1 MSSLFDGSLSGRI
14 VHSSLSLSTRL
25 SLYSSRHLLI
35 WPIYNWESVLG
46 HVWYWQVCQ
55 VSIYYYVLL
64 LLQYT
69 TLSPSLAF
77 FYTLPH
83 SFADVILLLCT
94 QTIVMCYYY
103 YCSQATSLWAKWHLN
118 VAKKIILLE
127 IFVSIIPN
135 RKGTEILLCH
145 FLKPLFPFSL
155 LYSLFF
161 LPGWPTKC
169 SIEKYYQPLRVGY
182 QAMFNTHNGLQKLK
196 KKCKQVRIRR

>member
-1 MSSLFDGSLSGRI
+1 MSFLFDGSLSGRI
-14 VHSSLSLSTRL
+14 VRSSLSLSTRL

-55 VSIYYYVLL
+55 VSIYYYVQ
-64 LLQYT
+64 LQYT

-118 VAKKIILLE
+118 VAKK
-127 IFVSIIPN
+127 N
-135 RKGTEILLCH
+135 H
-145 FLKPLFPFSL
+145 SL
-155 LYSLFF
+155 RNFCIYTNS
-161 LPGWPTKC
+161 
-169 SIEKYYQPLRVGY
+169 
-182 QAMFNTHNGLQKLK
+182 K
-196 KKCKQVRIRR
+196 KKKEQNFCYVTF

>member
-14 VHSSLSLSTRL
+14 VRSSLSLSTRL

-83 SFADVILLLCT
+83 SFADVILLLRT

-118 VAKKIILLE
+118 VAKKNHSL
-127 IFVSIIPN
+127 SNYNSKKKRN
-135 RKGTEILLCH
+135 RN
-145 FLKPLFPFSL
+145 FAMSLFETPFSPQSTILSL
-155 LYSLFF
+155 LPSWMADKMQY
-161 LPGWPTKC
+161 
-169 SIEKYYQPLRVGY
+169 
-182 QAMFNTHNGLQKLK
+182 
-196 KKCKQVRIRR
+196 

>member
-14 VHSSLSLSTRL
+14 VRSSLSLSTRL

-83 SFADVILLLCT
+83 SFADVILLLRT

-103 YCSQATSLWAKWHLN
+103 YCSQATSLWAKKHLN
-118 VAKKIILLE
+118 VAKKIIFLGICIYNSKKIRNR
-127 IFVSIIPN
+127 IFAMS
-135 RKGTEILLCH
+135 
-145 FLKPLFPFSL
+145 LFETPFSPQSTILSL
-155 LYSLFF
+155 LPSWMADKMQY
-161 LPGWPTKC
+161 
-169 SIEKYYQPLRVGY
+169 
-182 QAMFNTHNGLQKLK
+182 
-196 KKCKQVRIRR
+196 